1 MDAPVVFIDLGDARA
16 YLQWAGKRL
25 PTPEEWRHALESS
38 LVGYGPVRAWEWT
51 ESERSDGHTRWC
63 VLKSG
68 ADYEASGSD
77 WYADGGPRSPD
88 WCAKFILWC
97 PSLDRCATVGFR
109 AALSL

>member
-1 MDAPVVFIDLGDARA
+1 MRAPTSSGPGSAFRPRRNG
-16 YLQWAGKRL
+16 G
-25 PTPEEWRHALESS
+25 TPSS
-38 LVGYGPVRAWEWT
+38 LRSWATDRCEPGNGPR
-51 ESERSDGHTRWC
+51 ERSDGHTRWC